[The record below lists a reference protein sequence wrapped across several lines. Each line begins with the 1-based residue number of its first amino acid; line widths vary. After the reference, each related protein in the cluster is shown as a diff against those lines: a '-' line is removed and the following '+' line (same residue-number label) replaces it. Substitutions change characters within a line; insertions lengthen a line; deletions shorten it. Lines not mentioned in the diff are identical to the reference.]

1 MMEEGRRKME
11 GVRWKKEEGRGENM
25 FESVTFPDFAYYNS
39 REN

>member
-1 MMEEGRRKME
+1 VEGVGEEEFDGRNRRK
-11 GVRWKKEEGRGENM
+11 NM

>member
-1 MMEEGRRKME
+1 MEEGR
-11 GVRWKKEEGRGENM
+11 WKREEGRGENM